1 MKLKKLTALLLTI
14 ALGVAALTSCSSS
27 GDESSSDGEN
37 LTYVS
42 LRTNPEIELIA
53 DEDGIIEK
61 VMPKVKPDTN
71 ASEILD
77 YLRASQ
83 TNK

>member
-1 MKLKKLTALLLTI
+1 MKSKKFLALLLTA
-14 ALGVAALTSCSSS
+14 ALGLAALTSCSSS
-27 GDESSSDGEN
+27 DDGNTGDGEE
-37 LTYVS
+37 LAYVS
-42 LRTNPEIELIA
+42 LRINPEIELIA